1 MPAANSYQSHEM
13 KTFTNHL
20 PGYLRTNICCMLLF
34 CRMKQILLVLKHRD
48 HSNKTDLRIEFLMS
62 SPDNSAPE
70 ATKLHH
76 LTISAIKPVL
86 ESILQDYRQGLG
98 YQTEYNVL
106 DKLGRR
112 HDPESKLLHPVVLD
126 PRHILTFILLTAP
139 DLLFSRANVNVEA
152 IFWITKR
159 FCNQY

>member
-1 MPAANSYQSHEM
+1 
-13 KTFTNHL
+13 
-20 PGYLRTNICCMLLF
+20 
-34 CRMKQILLVLKHRD
+34 MKQILLVLKHRD

-98 YQTEYNVL
+98 YQTEYNVS
-106 DKLGRR
+106 DKLSRC

-126 PRHILTFILLTAP
+126 PRHVLTFILLTAP
-139 DLLFSRANVNVEA
+139 DLFFSRANVNVDGVRYFMVTSVILDYKKDFA
-152 IFWITKR
+152 INIKSRT
-159 FCNQY
+159 QYLNCRDNFSV